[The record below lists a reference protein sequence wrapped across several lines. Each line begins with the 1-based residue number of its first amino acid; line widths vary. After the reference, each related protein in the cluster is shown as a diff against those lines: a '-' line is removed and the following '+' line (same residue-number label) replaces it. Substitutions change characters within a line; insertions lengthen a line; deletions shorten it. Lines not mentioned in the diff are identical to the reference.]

1 MIVIKSRLTAFTD
14 IRIYC
19 LIHIIYPSRDPSRVN
34 ASEAFLF
41 PAFLLPLRNL
51 PTGHVSGHV
60 QVPKERP
67 TSSQSAFPSIMNV
80 LMEKYNSEERS
91 TFFKRE
97 KGHNAPYR
105 RWLGEINRH
114 GGTKFYE
121 ALPEHEVTKL
131 FRTLAESVREN
142 TASA

>member
-1 MIVIKSRLTAFTD
+1 MLYKPFVIFIDLFSQQSLSTIAKHLLKISYRTLKCLDRGDNLRPQDRGYMIVIKSRLTAFTD

-51 PTGHVSGHV
+51 PTSHVSGHV

-67 TSSQSAFPSIMNV
+67 RLPYFHLAKSILRYV
-80 LMEKYNSEERS
+80 
-91 TFFKRE
+91 F
-97 KGHNAPYR
+97 
-105 RWLGEINRH
+105 
-114 GGTKFYE
+114 
-121 ALPEHEVTKL
+121 
-131 FRTLAESVREN
+131 
-142 TASA
+142 